1 MKKTTKI
8 AAVAV
13 GATLG
18 GLYLLGRW
26 AMRQA
31 PAVPGVRGAVGAG
44 MGQVFGP
51 AYSQAAYSNPYA
63 AYR

>member
-1 MKKTTKI
+1 MKRSTKV

-26 AMRQA
+26 AMRAQ
-31 PAVPGVRGAVGAG
+31 PATTAGHIHAGAGQVFSAVGAAPG
-44 MGQVFGP
+44 
-51 AYSQAAYSNPYA
+51 NPYTRY
-63 AYR
+63 YR

>member
-1 MKKTTKI
+1 MKKSTKI

-26 AMRQA
+26 AMRQQ
-31 PAVPGVRGAVGAG
+31 PAVPAGVMGNINRGA
-44 MGQVFGP
+44 GQVFG
-51 AYSQAAYSNPYA
+51 AAGFYGGGNPY
-63 AYR
+63 YRGA